1 LKEFAIAVIDL
12 RSVTLW
18 ITDGSTPTTGGTTGA
33 VAHTAGYP
41 AILPF
46 TTPAT
51 STILVSGFTA
61 ALLPGEYLQFASHM
75 QFYEIIS
82 SVGGATPTSVTIY
95 PALLQAIT
103 NSEVITVLGNGIYAK
118 LGEGNLTYSEKRNL
132 IYVRDRGFI
141 DTMKIGDDEPV
152 DVSMDFTWEF
162 LRSATGDE
170 FTPTFEEAIKQV
182 GAAAN
187 WVSTALDPCEPYCVN
202 VWLLDIPPCGSDAE
216 SIQLPEFR
224 WTGFDHDL
232 KGGKVSVKAT
242 CNVLQANVVHSTTP

>member
-1 LKEFAIAVIDL
+1 MPAV
-12 RSVTLW
+12 
-18 ITDGSTPTTGGTTGA
+18 
-33 VAHTAGYP
+33 
-41 AILPF
+41 LPF

-51 STILVSGFTA
+51 TTLACTGFTTEVV
-61 ALLPGEYLQFASHM
+61 PGQYIQFASHM
-75 QFYEIIS
+75 QFYEVIAVVNTS
-82 SVGGATPTSVTIY
+82 GATTSLTIY
-95 PALLQAIT
+95 PALLQALTATEAIH
-103 NSEVITVLGNGIYAK
+103 VLGNGIYAK

-162 LRSATGDE
+162 LRSATGDK
-170 FTPTFEEAIKQV
+170 FMPTFEEAIKQV
-182 GAAAN
+182 GQAAG

-242 CNVLQANVVHSTTP
+242 CNVLQANVVHSTSP